1 MRNLFNRC
9 LFVVILLF
17 FAAWNISGC
26 RKGYDFRD
34 ASIIGYDMRL
44 CATCCG
50 GLFIKIDG
58 ETPQNN
64 ASYFLVS
71 NKPSEF
77 GIDTSTVFP
86 VNGKVAWVMDES
98 QCTGKIEVIA
108 WIKK

>member
-1 MRNLFNRC
+1 MRNLFNKYN
-9 LFVVILLF
+9 LIVILVLLT
-17 FAAWNISGC
+17 AVGLSGC

-34 ASIIGYDMRL
+34 ATIVGYDMRL

-58 ETPQNN
+58 ATPTPPNN
-64 ASYFLVS
+64 VFLIS

-86 VNGKVAWVMDES
+86 VHGKVVWEPDGS
-98 QCTGKIEVIA
+98 QCIDKITVIA
-108 WIKK
+108 WIKQ

>member
-1 MRNLFNRC
+1 MHNTFKRQVLVAVLGC
-9 LFVVILLF
+9 LIGIG
-17 FAAWNISGC
+17 ISGC

-34 ASIIGYDMRL
+34 ASIIGYDLRL

-64 ASYFLVS
+64 TSYFLIS

-86 VNGKVAWVMDES
+86 VNGKVVWVANET
-98 QCTGKIEVIA
+98 QCLDKIDVIA